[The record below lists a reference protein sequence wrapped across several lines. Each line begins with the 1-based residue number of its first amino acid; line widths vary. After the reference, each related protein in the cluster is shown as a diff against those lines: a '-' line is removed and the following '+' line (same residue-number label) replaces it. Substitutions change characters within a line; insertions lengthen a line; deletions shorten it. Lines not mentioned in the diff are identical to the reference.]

1 MNNVY
6 MAMSIAGSD
15 SSGGA
20 GIQADLKTM
29 SALGVFA
36 CSVVTAVTC
45 QNTLGVSDVLPIEER
60 YVRGQI
66 NAVLGDLPV
75 KAVKIGML
83 HDEVIARC
91 VADCLHDNGFKGNVV
106 LDPVMVATSGSLL
119 AKENLRDALIKY
131 LFPVA
136 SLVTPNLHE
145 AEVLSGMEKIET
157 EADMREAAR
166 RIVDSGAEAVLVK
179 GGHLANDKVLKD
191 ILLRKKGG
199 RLVFEDFVS
208 EKINSENT
216 HGTGCSLS
224 SAIASYC
231 AMGCDLSTAVGKAV
245 EFVHNAILNAKD
257 LFLGHGHGSLN
268 HFFKPEKL
276 VIYEDNRE

>member
-45 QNTLGVSDVLPIEER
+45 QNTLGVSDVSPIEER

-91 VADCLHDNGFKGNVV
+91 VADCLHDNGFKGSVV

-119 AKENLRDALIKY
+119 ARENLRDALIKY

-145 AEVLSGMEKIET
+145 AEVLSNMKKIET
-157 EADMREAAR
+157 EEEMREAAR
-166 RIVDSGAEAVLVK
+166 RIADLGAKAVLVK
-179 GGHLANDKVLKD
+179 GGHLENKRELKD
-191 ILLRKKGG
+191 ILLRKQDG

>member
-83 HDEVIARC
+83 HDGAIARC
-91 VADCLHDNGFKGNVV
+91 VADCLHDNGFKGSVV

-119 AKENLRDALIKY
+119 ARENLRDALIKY

-157 EADMREAAR
+157 EEDMREAAR
-166 RIVDSGAEAVLVK
+166 RIADLGAKAVLVK
-179 GGHLANDKVLKD
+179 GGHLENKRELKD
-191 ILLRKKGG
+191 ILLRKQDG

-231 AMGCDLSTAVGKAV
+231 AMGCDLSMAVGKAV